1 MLVTLRPPFLDRRL
15 DRVGEREGKTSARPR
30 GGACASQAALCG
42 AREMDPQF
50 VRVSKALK
58 LSDKQTTKE
67 ATKRHHSESDS
78 TSLGNGLDSRLAYL
92 FSGSALR

>member
-1 MLVTLRPPFLDRRL
+1 
-15 DRVGEREGKTSARPR
+15 
-30 GGACASQAALCG
+30 
-42 AREMDPQF
+42 MDPQF